1 MRKSFFYALLTTS
14 IFFTLAISCKKG
26 SSGGSGGGGGG
37 GTEANLTV
45 TLNPPEN
52 SVQPASPQTDFPLT
66 VTVTSTMPA
75 QGVTIDVS
83 AKKDDGSG
91 AAAFFT
97 TSQNTTGSINNF
109 TISGTPA
116 GVVCL
121 TTVTVTS
128 RSKSTNKW
136 TGTYR
141 YSRKP

>member
-1 MRKSFFYALLTTS
+1 MKNFLLYT
-14 IFFTLAISCKKG
+14 FVISSLLLGVAGKCKK
-26 SSGGSGGGGGG
+26 
-37 GTEANLTV
+37 TPPAPAEANLAV
-45 TLNPPEN
+45 TLNPPAN
-52 SVQPASPQTDFPLT
+52 SVQSASPQTDFPLT
-66 VTVTSTMPA
+66 VTITSTMPP

-97 TSQNTTGSINNF
+97 TTQSSSTSVNNF
-109 TISGTPA
+109 TITNTPA
-116 GVVCL
+116 SVVCL

-128 RSKSTNKW
+128 KTKSTNKF